1 MDGLQSDS
9 GCSADHTKELLLF
22 RDMQHFSENFH
33 ALLQRKEKSSVCVS
47 VMYHLL
53 FLAAALLTSCTG
65 DSSVRSPPE
74 TVLAFA
80 GEAVILPCSFSPTAS
95 DDFPTVEW
103 SKEDLQPNV
112 VFLYRDGCETYEMKN
127 PLFQYRTSFIPKE
140 LKNRNISL
148 RISNVQLTDAG
159 IYQCMRLWKNG
170 HRDITTVELV
180 VAAVSEPKLSVLSAE
195 SGGVTLQCKASCWLP
210 EPEVQFLDDQGNN
223 ISAEDPKRDQ
233 NASGCYTVT
242 QKVTLQ
248 DATNRVTCSVH
259 QPYTNQTRVTEILIA
274 GRTSVC

>member
-1 MDGLQSDS
+1 MTQCSDS
-9 GCSADHTKELLLF
+9 
-22 RDMQHFSENFH
+22 
-33 ALLQRKEKSSVCVS
+33 CV
-47 VMYHLL
+47 
-53 FLAAALLTSCTG
+53 FPG

-180 VAAVSEPKLSVLSAE
+180 VGTSSQVPALPVSVSVPRLMCHLLVGTPYLLSTILLGLIYRDRNRGKTNPVYASKKTILHLLQHRWLQREEAA
-195 SGGVTLQCKASCWLP
+195 T
-210 EPEVQFLDDQGNN
+210 
-223 ISAEDPKRDQ
+223 
-233 NASGCYTVT
+233 
-242 QKVTLQ
+242 
-248 DATNRVTCSVH
+248 
-259 QPYTNQTRVTEILIA
+259 
-274 GRTSVC
+274 TSSWK